1 VGTLFFRVRH
11 VGSDETFEVDT
22 PNLAFNVTEPGQYR
36 IDVDEN
42 GDQTI
47 ATVWHGGAEITGGGS
62 SYRLGEGQQGTF
74 SGVDQLRY
82 DVSEI
87 GRDDDFS
94 RWCLDRDR
102 RLDRVRS
109 AQYVSPEMTGYED
122 LDEYGRW
129 HNDPEYGNV
138 WTPVNVAYDW
148 APYRYGHWVYISPWG
163 WTWVE
168 DEPWG
173 FAPFHYGRWAYRGAW
188 FWVPGPVAVVPC
200 YSPALVVANTARTR
214 RRVLVITLVLCEG
227 GRQAEYKPQDACKC
241 CKRKSCAS
249 VHCDF
254 LSAASWPLKLYSW

>member
-1 VGTLFFRVRH
+1 MNRRTGFSLATLAGILWLIFSLPSSFAQDQSNDQDPPSRAGRVGYTQGTVSFQPGGEGDWLDAVPNRPLTTGDNLWSDRGSRAEVQVGSTSIRLGSETSVTLLDLESNVTQLRVSVGTLFFRVRH

-94 RWCLDRDR
+94 R
-102 RLDRVRS
+102 
-109 AQYVSPEMTGYED
+109 
-122 LDEYGRW
+122 
-129 HNDPEYGNV
+129 
-138 WTPVNVAYDW
+138 
-148 APYRYGHWVYISPWG
+148 
-163 WTWVE
+163 
-168 DEPWG
+168 
-173 FAPFHYGRWAYRGAW
+173 
-188 FWVPGPVAVVPC
+188 
-200 YSPALVVANTARTR
+200 
-214 RRVLVITLVLCEG
+214 
-227 GRQAEYKPQDACKC
+227 
-241 CKRKSCAS
+241 
-249 VHCDF
+249 
-254 LSAASWPLKLYSW
+254 